1 MAIVAESLL
10 EPQGILTPGMFP
22 GVVDLTAHLAGYVA
36 AAEAEAERYD
46 VPENRTDAFVRAWAY
61 HRALVAVATRLA
73 TTPASYS
80 LADQGSRTYSNE
92 QIRTA
97 RSLADKY
104 LADALALVPVASP
117 EGNRSPGSMFVESE
131 FRP

>member
-1 MAIVAESLL
+1 VPIHAENLL

-22 GVVDLTAHLAGYVA
+22 GVADLLSHLGGYIETAT
-36 AAEAEAERYD
+36 AEAARYG
-46 VPENRTDAFVRAWAY
+46 VVAGSVDAFVRAWTY
-61 HRALVAVATRLA
+61 HRAYLAVATRLA
-73 TTPASYS
+73 TTPATYS
-80 LADQGSRTYSNE
+80 LADQGSRSYSNE

-97 RSLADKY
+97 RALADKY
-104 LADALALVPVASP
+104 LADALDLVPVASP